1 MTDIRTQMIG
11 RPLRRREDA
20 ALVTGRATYTDDVA
34 LDAPLYLAFLRSPVA
49 RARIRGIDPAAALE
63 LPGVHAVNTAAD
75 LGATSVLSVNTVMPM
90 LRALPFPVLARE
102 TLECVGQPVAVAL
115 AATPALAQSAVEAID
130 LDYDELAMPEPERIA
145 QKSWR
150 TGDTARAFAE
160 AATIVEVEIRH
171 PRLAPSP
178 MEPRAIAIRY
188 DAKTD
193 SATIYQSTQTPHR
206 SRSEFAKILQVDP
219 DRLRVIAPA
228 VGGAF
233 GMKGSVYPEEV
244 FAVWAALHHRR
255 DVKWTATRS
264 DDFLSATHGRAL
276 VTRGRLALD
285 AEGRFTA
292 LEARATAPVGPWLP
306 NSALVPAWN
315 AARIL
320 PSAYDIPNVALQ
332 AEVESHALPPVGIYR
347 GAGRPEA
354 NTLIERLIDEAARR
368 TGRDPLALRRGNL
381 LPPGAMPHRTLTGD
395 VLDSGDYPALLE
407 AASGPYTGLCAER
420 DAMRGAGRI
429 AGVGL
434 AFCLEPSGAGWESAR
449 VTLRADGSVLVASGS
464 SSQGQGRETSY
475 AQIAAD
481 ALGVAAERIE
491 VLAGDTGVCPEGI
504 GALASRSTSIG
515 GSAVLEAC
523 REAAT
528 RRDDGEPLPI
538 MVETRYD
545 NLGQAWGAGAYLALV
560 EIDAESGAMTVLKAH
575 ATSDAGL
582 IVNPLLV
589 EGQMQGGFAQGLG
602 EAVME
607 NLVLDDTGQ
616 LLTGSFMDYAMPRAS
631 DVPQLTLA
639 KMTTPSPTNSL
650 GAKGVGEAGTIG
662 GPIAILNAAHDALSP
677 LGAGALQMP
686 LTPARIWRAMQDA
699 GEGNTQ

>member
-63 LPGVHAVNTAAD
+63 LPGVHAVNTATD

-264 DDFLSATHGRAL
+264 EDFLSATHGRAL
-276 VTRGRLALD
+276 VTRGRLALN

-395 VLDSGDYPALLE
+395 VLDSGDYPGAATGRFRALHG
-407 AASGPYTGLCAER
+407 ASAPSATPC
-420 DAMRGAGRI
+420 AGRGGSR
-429 AGVGL
+429 ASGL

-481 ALGVAAERIE
+481 ALGVGAERIE
-491 VLAGDTGVCPEGI
+491 VLAGDTG
-504 GALASRSTSIG
+504 TSVPR
-515 GSAVLEAC
+515 GSARWPAAPPPSAAAPSW
-523 REAAT
+523 RPAARPPRAAT
-528 RRDDGEPLPI
+528 TGEPLPI
-538 MVETRYD
+538 TVETRYD

-560 EIDAESGAMTVLKAH
+560 EIDAESGAMTVLRAH

-582 IVNPLLV
+582 IVNPAARRGADAGRLRARSRR
-589 EGQMQGGFAQGLG
+589 GGDGK
-602 EAVME
+602 
-607 NLVLDDTGQ
+607 
-616 LLTGSFMDYAMPRAS
+616 PRPRRHRPAS
-631 DVPQLTLA
+631 DRKLHGLRH
-639 KMTTPSPTNSL
+639 
-650 GAKGVGEAGTIG
+650 
-662 GPIAILNAAHDALSP
+662 AARQRTS
-677 LGAGALQMP
+677 
-686 LTPARIWRAMQDA
+686 RS
-699 GEGNTQ
+699 